1 MIQSVQMIVQYEVK
15 NSSFSQYQEVMS
27 NVIDMLP
34 AYDAAE
40 INISHYDEDSYM
52 IIESFIVP
60 TESHYFALKKLR
72 KSKKHNVFGSLDP
85 FISGGLAKMDCWA
98 LKKQLY

>member
-1 MIQSVQMIVQYEVK
+1 MKQNVQMIVQYEVK
-15 NSSFSQYQEVMS
+15 NTSFSQYQEVIS
-27 NVIDMLP
+27 KVIDMLP
-34 AYDAAE
+34 SYDAAE
-40 INISHYDEDSYM
+40 INISHYAADSYK

-98 LKKQLY
+98 LKKELY